1 MIDLLAALAV
11 LTSALRIAF
20 LAGGVAL
27 ATVAVMDWSVRTRRL
42 NPFGGVARFMRARVD
57 PRLAG
62 VERQVTR
69 AGGHPAS
76 TPWWALMLYVVIALL
91 ILAGA
96 GMIAGLVQEAYA
108 AAALGPLG
116 ILGLVLHWIFTI
128 LRLALL
134 LRVIASW
141 IPRLATRRWVSWS
154 FPATDWLLR
163 PLRRVIP
170 PLGVIDIT
178 PIVAY
183 FALQILEWLLDTI
196 LLGGIQ

>member
-11 LTSALRIAF
+11 LTRALRILF
-20 LAGGVAL
+20 LTGGVAL
-27 ATVAVMDWSVRTRRL
+27 AIVAVMDWSVRTRRL

-76 TPWWALMLYVVIALL
+76 APWWALMLYVVITLL
-91 ILAGA
+91 ILAGV

-116 ILGLVLHWIFTI
+116 VLGLVLHWTFTI

-170 PLGVIDIT
+170 SLGVIDIT

-196 LLGGIQ
+196 LLGGMQ